1 MSDGLITTARSQRE
15 FGRPGRLSLGQI
27 EVVAVLIFA
36 ALPFWLSN
44 FWTYTLSLTLAN
56 AILIL
61 SVSFLIRYGGEVSIG
76 QNFFA
81 AGGAYAVAILQ
92 TRYGIPFPVGAMVGA
107 AAGVLTG
114 LIFSW
119 PSRNLSGVYLSVATL
134 ALGLCVP
141 EILLQWSSLT
151 GGFEGLYVEP
161 NLVPGVASGVQQFY
175 VALAGLGITVIAL
188 ARFRGSRF
196 GLALLT
202 ARYNPKAAE
211 AFGMSLPH
219 VRLLVFAISSGIA
232 GFGGS
237 VLAFA
242 SSTVSPNS
250 FSFLTSVYL
259 LVGAVVSLY
268 STRMIA
274 AVVGGM
280 FITLVPLLMS
290 EYGEIVPII
299 YGLALFVVI
308 YMANIVVPAAQ
319 AAIRRRKAR
328 A

>member
-1 MSDGLITTARSQRE
+1 MSEVLLSSTSGSKGAARPRGFS
-15 FGRPGRLSLGQI
+15 
-27 EVVAVLIFA
+27 VVQAEILVVLALA

-56 AILIL
+56 AIGIL

-92 TRYGIPFPVGAMVGA
+92 TRYGVPFPIGAIVGTV
-107 AAGVLTG
+107 AGVLTG
-114 LIFSW
+114 LVFSW

-141 EILLQWSSLT
+141 EILLQWSSVT

-161 NLVPGVASGVQQFY
+161 NLIPGLAASVQQFY
-175 VALAGLGITVIAL
+175 VALAGLAIAAIAL
-188 ARFRGSRF
+188 ARFRGSRY

-211 AFGMSLPH
+211 AFGMSLPR
-219 VRLLVFAISSGIA
+219 VRLLVFAVSSGIA

-250 FSFLTSVYL
+250 FSFWTSVYL

-268 STRMIA
+268 STRIIG

-299 YGLALFVVI
+299 YGLALFGVI
-308 YMANIVVPAAQ
+308 YMANVVVPSIQ
-319 AAIRRRKAR
+319 AAIRRRKA
-328 A
+328 

>member
-1 MSDGLITTARSQRE
+1 MSDALLTPARSGAGLGAAR
-15 FGRPGRLSLGQI
+15 RLSIGHA
-27 EVVAVLIFA
+27 EVALVAVFL
-36 ALPFWLSN
+36 ALPFLLSN

-56 AILIL
+56 AIGIL

-92 TRYGIPFPVGAMVGA
+92 ARYGVPFPVGAIVGT

-114 LIFSW
+114 LVFSW

-141 EILLQWSSLT
+141 EILLQWSSVT

-161 NLVPGVASGVQQFY
+161 DLVPGVAASVQQFY
-175 VALAGLGITVIAL
+175 VALAGLCIAVVAL
-188 ARFRGSRF
+188 ARFRGSRY
-196 GLALLT
+196 GIALLT

-211 AFGMSLPH
+211 AFGMSLQH
-219 VRLLVFAISSGIA
+219 VRLLVFAVSAGLA

-250 FSFLTSVYL
+250 FSFWSAVYL

-268 STRMIA
+268 STRLIGA
-274 AVVGGM
+274 LVGGM

-299 YGLALFVVI
+299 YGLALFAVI
-308 YMANIVVPAAQ
+308 YMANVLAPALRA
-319 AAIRRRKAR
+319 RLRRKR